1 MLACPAYFNKPA
13 KFMTFTKTV
22 NHSKDRKKRVPLLP
36 QILAKVP
43 AISRIPFGIQALTG
57 GWNFGDQNGVS
68 LVND

>member
-1 MLACPAYFNKPA
+1 
-13 KFMTFTKTV
+13 MTFTKTV

-57 GWNFGDQNGVS
+57 GWNFGDQNCVS